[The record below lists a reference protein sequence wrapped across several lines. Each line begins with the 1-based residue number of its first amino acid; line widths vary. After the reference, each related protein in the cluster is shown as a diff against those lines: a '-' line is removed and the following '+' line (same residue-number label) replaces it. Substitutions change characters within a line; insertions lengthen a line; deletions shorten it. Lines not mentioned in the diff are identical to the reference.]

1 MTLSGSMLEFA
12 SDGLTVV
19 RRSQFMNAPLPIAS
33 RSRVPSSLAANSTVA
48 KRVQPLNAYADTVTT
63 PAGTVMEL
71 NDELSLF
78 SKE

>member
-1 MTLSGSMLEFA
+1 MLEFA

-33 RSRVPSSLAANSTVA
+33 RSRVPSSSLAANSTVF

-63 PAGTVMEL
+63 PAGMVIEV
-71 NDELSLF
+71 NDELLSLF